1 MKCRHCNE
9 ELMDDVIICPAC
21 GGDNSQPPKKN
32 WVPVIA
38 IICCVVL
45 VIGVA
50 AAVLWMNRFP
60 DTQTDT
66 ITTKACYTEADDTV
80 KDQVNT
86 VVAKAGD
93 FELTNGELQVL
104 YWSMVYDFIDYL
116 GEYAYYYIDFTQ
128 PLSGQYYN
136 EEAGITWEHYFLDMA
151 LQTWRRYE
159 VLTAEADKAGVT
171 MDETLQS
178 QLDNMYETMESSLES
193 LGFDTVEDMVHHDF
207 GNAATFE
214 DYMAYMDIYYR
225 GNNYYNLMYVEMEL
239 TEDEIEAYYTENEEA
254 LVSAGYG
261 KEVGNAVD
269 VRHVLIRPNDDTSV
283 TTYTDEEWAACL
295 EKAQGL
301 LDQWKEGEATE
312 ETFIQLA
319 VDHSADGNAS
329 TGGLYSGITSSTNFV
344 EPFLSW
350 CMDESRQ
357 VGDTGLVQSDYGYHI
372 MYFSDSYELWRE
384 AAVSNLTSEKMYET
398 MAAMEAEYP
407 MIVAYSRIVLADV
420 PLS

>member
-50 AAVLWMNRFP
+50 AGVIWMNRFP

-66 ITTKACYTEADDTV
+66 ITTKACYTESDDTV
-80 KDQVNT
+80 LDQVDT

-104 YWSMVYDFIDYL
+104 YWSMVYDFVNYMGDY
-116 GEYAYYYIDFTQ
+116 AAYYIDFTQ

-136 EEAGITWEHYFLDMA
+136 EESGITWEHYFLDMA

-159 VLTAEADKAGVT
+159 VLTAEAEQAGVV

-178 QLDNMYETMESSLES
+178 QLDNMYENMESSLES

-214 DYMAYMDIYYR
+214 DYMAYMDIYYH
-225 GNNYYNLMYVEMEL
+225 GNNYYNLMYLDLEV
-239 TEDEIEAYYTENEEA
+239 TEAEIEAYYTENEA
-254 LVSAGYG
+254 DLISAGYG
-261 KEVGNAVD
+261 KDAGMVMDA
-269 VRHVLIRPNDDTSV
+269 RHILIEPADDT
-283 TTYTDEEWAACL
+283 DEAWAAA
-295 EKAQGL
+295 KQTAQDLMGQWVDGGADEDTFADLAYEHSACSSYSNGGL
-301 LDQWKEGEATE
+301 L
-312 ETFIQLA
+312 
-319 VDHSADGNAS
+319 
-329 TGGLYSGITSSTNFV
+329 SGFGQGDMV
-344 EPFLSW
+344 EPFDTW
-350 CMDESRQ
+350 CFGEAHEY
-357 VGDTGLVQSDYGYHI
+357 GDYGLVQTEFGWHI
-372 MYFSDSYELWRE
+372 IFYVDSYELWRE
-384 AAVSNLTSEKMYET
+384 AVVSNLTSEKMYET

-420 PLS
+420 PLA